1 MSDHELR
8 DKIAKKLYVERL
20 MHEMSQSELAEK
32 IGTRKS
38 NVSRMEKGRQNIS
51 VDYLEVLAN
60 AFDKDIE
67 LVLSDHQVSYGDTT
81 EYSLRLYDD
90 ALVSFSMKRGDT
102 GIEVKVLD
110 VNEDKRDLFPHDL
123 EV

>member
-81 EYSLRLYDD
+81 EYSLR
-90 ALVSFSMKRGDT
+90 ALSSLSKA
-102 GIEVKVLD
+102 
-110 VNEDKRDLFPHDL
+110 DLARSKASSISSIRLICLSILSPS
-123 EV
+123 

>member
-38 NVSRMEKGRQNIS
+38 NVSRMEK
-51 VDYLEVLAN
+51 
-60 AFDKDIE
+60 
-67 LVLSDHQVSYGDTT
+67 
-81 EYSLRLYDD
+81 
-90 ALVSFSMKRGDT
+90 
-102 GIEVKVLD
+102 
-110 VNEDKRDLFPHDL
+110 
-123 EV
+123 